1 MNKKHIK
8 NLKKH
13 DSSAKFDFLFVQEL
27 SRREGVIK
35 QSNFNFQ

>member
-1 MNKKHIK
+1 MNKENIK

-13 DSSAKFDFLFVQEL
+13 DRSAKFDSLFVQEL
-27 SRREGVIK
+27 SCREGDIK